1 MYCFID
7 FRSTINMIEQYFF
20 GMTSASCMGY
30 RLSIRVDYDEIK
42 QYVTKNF
49 KMTFWWCDFF
59 LFLTKRINII
69 VCWLKSYQISCICRI
84 TVTLLLLVHADKL
97 IRDYMMINFKTVEN
111 LSKLTYTWYLHN
123 ICTSILTTLSI
134 WINFTNS
141 LISLWYVMTRV
152 TISVFSKKKKLTWTI
167 SAILRWQQRFRPG
180 FFLQTEKCHQ
190 PKDSFWA

>member
-1 MYCFID
+1 MVW
-7 FRSTINMIEQYFF
+7 FF
-20 GMTSASCMGY
+20 
-30 RLSIRVDYDEIK
+30 
-42 QYVTKNF
+42 
-49 KMTFWWCDFF
+49 
-59 LFLTKRINII
+59 FLTKRINII
-69 VCWLKSYQISCICRI
+69 VCWLKSYQRSCICRI
-84 TVTLLLLVHADKL
+84 TVTLLLLVHPDKL

-167 SAILRWQQRFRPG
+167 SAILRWQQRFIPG